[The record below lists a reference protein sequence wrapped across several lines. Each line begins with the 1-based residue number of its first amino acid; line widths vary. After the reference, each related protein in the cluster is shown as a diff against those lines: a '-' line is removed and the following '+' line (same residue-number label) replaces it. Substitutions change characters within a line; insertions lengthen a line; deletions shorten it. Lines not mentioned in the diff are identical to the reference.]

1 MEPNP
6 YESPRHGGQ
15 DCSERKP
22 KRPLVPIPKIV
33 LPPALQVYLMLLY
46 AGGLALLVW
55 MTILSL
61 R

>member
-15 DCSERKP
+15 KWPERKSERF
-22 KRPLVPIPKIV
+22 LVPIPKID
-33 LPPALQVYLMLLY
+33 LPPALQVALMTLY
-46 AGGLALLVW
+46 FGGIALLVW
-55 MTILSL
+55 EIIRSL